1 MAKLSISKISDFIK
15 RRIVESKPVTFA
27 IRKAIEVRLRPLFNQ
42 IREEMLEEF
51 TNHPVTQEI
60 DMGPK
65 LGWNSPF
72 LGGSGDLFSFIGF
85 NRDDNPTEPI
95 KKMIKGLRFYTVFSK
110 GLEHKFEVRF
120 FPTMDDI
127 SQATPMPWAEGR
139 SWAKGI
145 ESGISGLGSY
155 LNIETKY
162 DPPNLRSTAGV
173 QAKNK
178 DGKLIKVR
186 SGQFRP
192 TKYMSDILSKYRA
205 KFLSISN
212 LSVKNISA

>member
-27 IRKAIEVRLRPLFNQ
+27 IRKAIEIRLRPLFNQ

-72 LGGSGDLFSFIGF
+72 LGGSGTLCSFIGF

-155 LNIETKY
+155 LNIEH
-162 DPPNLRSTAGV
+162 PVSRSSAGI

-192 TKYMSDILSKYRA
+192 TKYMSEILNKYRT

-212 LSVKNISA
+212 LSVKTINS

>member
-27 IRKAIEVRLRPLFNQ
+27 IRKAIEIRLRPLFNQ

-51 TNHPVTQEI
+51 SNHPITQEI
-60 DMGPK
+60 DAGPK

-72 LGGSGDLFSFIGF
+72 LGGQGDLFSFIGF
-85 NRDDNPTEPI
+85 DRDDNPTEPI
-95 KKMIKGLRFYTVFSK
+95 KKMLKGLRFYTVFSK
-110 GLEHKFEVRF
+110 GLDHKFEVRF

-127 SQATPMPWAEGR
+127 EQITPMPWAQGR

-145 ESGISGLGSY
+145 ETGISGLGYY

-162 DPPNLRSTAGV
+162 DPPNLRSTAGI
-173 QAKNK
+173 QAKK
-178 DGKLIKVR
+178 KIRG
-186 SGQFRP
+186 GQFRP
-192 TKYMSDILSKYRA
+192 TKYMSEILNKYRA

-212 LSVKNISA
+212 LSVKNI

>member
-1 MAKLSISKISDFIK
+1 MAKLSISQISDFIK

-27 IRKAIEVRLRPLFNQ
+27 IRKAIEIRLRPLFNQ

-51 TNHPVTQEI
+51 SNHPITQEI
-60 DMGPK
+60 DAGPK

-72 LGGSGDLFSFIGF
+72 LGGQGDLFSFIGF
-85 NRDDNPTEPI
+85 DRDDNPTEPI
-95 KKMIKGLRFYTVFSK
+95 KKMLKGLRFYTVFSK
-110 GLEHKFEVRF
+110 GLDHKFEVRF

-127 SQATPMPWAEGR
+127 EQITPMPWAQGR

-145 ESGISGLGSY
+145 ETGISGLGYY

-162 DPPNLRSTAGV
+162 DPPNLRSTAGI
-173 QAKNK
+173 QAKK
-178 DGKLIKVR
+178 KIRG
-186 SGQFRP
+186 GQFRP
-192 TKYMSDILSKYRA
+192 TKYMSEILNKYRA

-212 LSVKNISA
+212 LSVKNI

>member
-27 IRKAIEVRLRPLFNQ
+27 IRKAIEIRLRPLFNQ

-72 LGGSGDLFSFIGF
+72 LGGVGDLFSFIGF

-110 GLEHKFEVRF
+110 GLEHKFEIRF
-120 FPTMDDI
+120 FPAMGDI
-127 SQATPMPWAEGR
+127 EQATPMPWAEGR

-155 LNIETKY
+155 LNIEH
-162 DPPNLRSTAGV
+162 PVSRSSAGI

-192 TKYMSDILSKYRA
+192 TKYMSEILNKYRT

-212 LSVKNISA
+212 LSVKTINS

>member
-15 RRIVESKPVTFA
+15 RQIVESKPVTFA
-27 IRKAIEVRLRPLFNQ
+27 IRKAIEIRLRPLFNQ

-51 TNHPVTQEI
+51 SNHPITQEI
-60 DMGPK
+60 DAGPK

-72 LGGSGDLFSFIGF
+72 LGGQGDLFSFIGF
-85 NRDDNPTEPI
+85 DRDDNPTEPI
-95 KKMIKGLRFYTVFSK
+95 KKMLKGLRFYTVFSK
-110 GLEHKFEVRF
+110 GLDHKFEVRF

-127 SQATPMPWAEGR
+127 EQITPMPWAQGR

-145 ESGISGLGSY
+145 ETGISGLGYY

-162 DPPNLRSTAGV
+162 DPPNLRSTAGI
-173 QAKNK
+173 QAKK
-178 DGKLIKVR
+178 KIRG
-186 SGQFRP
+186 GQFRP
-192 TKYMSDILSKYRA
+192 TKYMSEILNKYRA

-212 LSVKNISA
+212 LSVKNI

>member
-27 IRKAIEVRLRPLFNQ
+27 IRKAIEIRLRPLFNQ

-110 GLEHKFEVRF
+110 GLDHKFEVRF
-120 FPTMDDI
+120 FPTMNDI
-127 SQATPMPWAEGR
+127 EQITPMPWAQGR

-145 ESGISGLGSY
+145 ETGISGLGYY

-162 DPPNLRSTAGV
+162 DPPNLRSTAGI

-192 TKYMSDILSKYRA
+192 TKYMSEILNKYRT

-212 LSVKNISA
+212 LSVKTINS

>member
-15 RRIVESKPVTFA
+15 RRIIESKPVTFA
-27 IRKAIEVRLRPLFNQ
+27 VRKAIEIRLRPLFNQ
-42 IREEMLEEF
+42 IRQEMLDEF
-51 TNHPVTQEI
+51 TNHPITQEI

-72 LGGSGDLFSFIGF
+72 LDGQGDLFSFIGF
-85 NRDDNPTEPI
+85 NKDDNPTEPI
-95 KKMIKGLRFYTVFSK
+95 KKMLKGLRFYTVFSK
-110 GLEHKFEVRF
+110 GLDHKFEVRF

-127 SQATPMPWAEGR
+127 SKVTPMPWAEGR

-162 DPPNLRSTAGV
+162 DPPNFRSTAGI
-173 QAKNK
+173 QTKNK
-178 DGKLIKVR
+178 VR
-186 SGQFRP
+186 GGQFRP
-192 TKYMSDILSKYRA
+192 TKYLSDILNRYRA
-205 KFLSISN
+205 KFLAISN
-212 LSVKNISA
+212 LSVKGFQ

>member
-27 IRKAIEVRLRPLFNQ
+27 IRKAIEIRLRPLFNQ
-42 IREEMLEEF
+42 IRQEMLDEF

-72 LGGSGDLFSFIGF
+72 LGGYGDLYSFIGF
-85 NRDDNPTEPI
+85 NKDDNPTEPI
-95 KKMIKGLRFYTVFSK
+95 KKLIKGLRFFTVFSK
-110 GLEHKFEVRF
+110 GLDHKFEVRF
-120 FPTMDDI
+120 FPAMEDVE
-127 SQATPMPWAEGR
+127 QVTPMPWANGR

-145 ESGISGLGSY
+145 ESGISGLGQY

-162 DPPNLRSTAGV
+162 DPPHYRSTAGI
-173 QAKNK
+173 QTKS
-178 DGKLIKVR
+178 KVR
-186 SGQFRP
+186 GGQFRP
-192 TKYMSDILSKYRA
+192 TKYISDILNRYRA
-205 KFLSISN
+205 KFLAISN
-212 LSVKNISA
+212 LSVKNINS

>member
-27 IRKAIEVRLRPLFNQ
+27 IRKAIEIRLRPLFNQ

-110 GLEHKFEVRF
+110 GLEHKFEIRF

-139 SWAKGI
+139 SWVKGI

-155 LNIETKY
+155 LNIEH
-162 DPPNLRSTAGV
+162 PVSRSSAGI

-192 TKYMSDILSKYRA
+192 TKYMSEILNKYRT

-212 LSVKNISA
+212 LSVKTINS

>member
-15 RRIVESKPVTFA
+15 RRIVESKPITFA
-27 IRKAIEVRLRPLFNQ
+27 IRKAIEIRLRPLFNQ
-42 IREEMLEEF
+42 IRQEMIDEF

-72 LGGSGDLFSFIGF
+72 LGGKGDLFSFIGF
-85 NRDDNPTEPI
+85 DRDDNPTEPI
-95 KKMIKGLRFYTVFSK
+95 KKMLKGLRFFTVFSK
-110 GLEHKFEVRF
+110 GLDHKFEVRF
-120 FPTMDDI
+120 FPTIDDI
-127 SQATPMPWAEGR
+127 AAATPMPWAPNR

-145 ESGISGLGSY
+145 ESGISGLGNY

-162 DPPNLRSTAGV
+162 DPPRLRSTAGL
-173 QAKNK
+173 QAKN
-178 DGKLIKVR
+178 KVR

-192 TKYMSDILSKYRA
+192 TKYMSEILNKYRA
-205 KFLSISN
+205 KFLAISN
-212 LSVKNISA
+212 LSVKNI

>member
-15 RRIVESKPVTFA
+15 RRIVESKPITFA
-27 IRKAIEVRLRPLFNQ
+27 IRKAIEIRLRPLFNQ
-42 IREEMLEEF
+42 IRQEMIDEF

-72 LGGSGDLFSFIGF
+72 LGGKGDLFSFIGF
-85 NRDDNPTEPI
+85 DRDDNPTEPI
-95 KKMIKGLRFYTVFSK
+95 KKMLRGLRFFTVFSK
-110 GLEHKFEVRF
+110 GLDHKFEVRF
-120 FPTMDDI
+120 FPTIDDI
-127 SQATPMPWAEGR
+127 AAATPMPWAPNR

-145 ESGISGLGSY
+145 ESGISGLGNY

-162 DPPNLRSTAGV
+162 DPPRLRSTAGL
-173 QAKNK
+173 QAKN
-178 DGKLIKVR
+178 KVR

-192 TKYMSDILSKYRA
+192 TKYMSEILNKYRA
-205 KFLSISN
+205 KFLAISN
-212 LSVKNISA
+212 LSVKNI